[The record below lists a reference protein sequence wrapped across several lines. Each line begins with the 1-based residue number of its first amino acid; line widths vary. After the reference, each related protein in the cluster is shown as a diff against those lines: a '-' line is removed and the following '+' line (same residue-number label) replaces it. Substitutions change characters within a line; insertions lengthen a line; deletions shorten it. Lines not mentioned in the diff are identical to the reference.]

1 MEKRRKICVEKLQ
14 RTFVNL
20 LQGNEAYFL
29 LLKCGSRLSCKSK
42 LIPENR
48 EWKGEKV
55 ILQWR
60 NVVNKHYLHKV
71 ITVDINGEN
80 SH

>member
-1 MEKRRKICVEKLQ
+1 MEKRGKICVERFQITL
-14 RTFVNL
+14 VNL
-20 LQGNEAYFL
+20 HQRDEAYFL
-29 LLKCGSRLSCKSK
+29 LLKCGSHLSCKSK

-60 NVVNKHYLHKV
+60 NVVN
-71 ITVDINGEN
+71 ITFIK
-80 SH
+80 

>member
-29 LLKCGSRLSCKSK
+29 LLKCGSHLSCKSK

-48 EWKGEKV
+48 EWKEEKV

-60 NVVNKHYLHKV
+60 NVVN
-71 ITVDINGEN
+71 ITFIK
-80 SH
+80 